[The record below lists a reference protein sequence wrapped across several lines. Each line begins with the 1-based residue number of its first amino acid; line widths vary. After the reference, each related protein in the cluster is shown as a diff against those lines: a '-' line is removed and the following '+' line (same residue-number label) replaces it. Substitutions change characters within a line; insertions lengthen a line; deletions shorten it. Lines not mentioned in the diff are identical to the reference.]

1 MIQGLARLVDVRAG
15 EAQPAAR
22 AFITLFGMIA
32 AHTVLET
39 ARDALFLETLP
50 AERLALVYLALAVI
64 GLVVRA
70 YNLRFIRRVGR
81 RNAVVFTLVVAAF
94 GTTLLHFQPITP
106 TSVFAIYL
114 WSGLLATVMVVQF
127 WLLVGQLFTVA
138 QGKRLFGPIAAGG
151 VLGATAG
158 GVTSALVLHTLAAL
172 GPARATADDPAG
184 ARVLL
189 LVAAIFFLATAVA
202 LTTIEPEESDVLP
215 DSGRTADQQ
224 RTAGTLEPGERSYVW
239 RIGLLIALSTAAV
252 LTTDYLFKLTAK
264 ATIPAASLGQF
275 FAGFYAVLNGIALV
289 VQLLLARHLLQRLG
303 VAAALALLPLLLIGG
318 GLTVILVGGGL
329 VAVLAT
335 KGFDGALR
343 HSVNRVSTELL
354 YLPLSVELRN
364 RSKSLLESVVLRTTQ
379 AVTAAGLMVLAAVE
393 LQSPRVIAGIV
404 VTLAAGWL
412 AVAILLR
419 RPYLDRFRH
428 RLGAGQLDP
437 TVRLDNLDMGSLR
450 SVLSALSS
458 TKETRVVAAMDVLVE
473 AKRSGLIPALIFY
486 HESEA
491 VQLRALELIA
501 TADRDDWME
510 HAERLLDRGS
520 QPVRI
525 AAVQALGRAGRHEPV
540 ERVHTDV
547 SPAVRAHAAFFL
559 ASWDDSVSPLNHPL
573 IAPLLGNDGHDHG
586 SDERPDDP
594 QTQPLDQGAVGL
606 TPDHCRDTHGASH
619 RGRGAL
625 AEALAL
631 DGDQRWA
638 DVLLALARHH
648 HCVAIEQVVRAMA
661 RIRDQRFVPALIARL
676 ARRSGRTHVREALV
690 RLGDEALAALEDAL
704 IDPRT
709 RRRVRLHIPQTI
721 ARFGSQQ
728 AAAILTT
735 RLGAEQD
742 GAVRYKVLRGLG
754 RLVTRNDVAVDTE
767 IVTQQIS
774 DTLVEHLRLL
784 SLQLPLERHANEPDA
799 PGYQTGRLLVTLLG
813 DKRRQALERGFRLFG
828 ILHRRE
834 DVHGIYVALQSRD
847 RHVRAN
853 ANEFLDA
860 LASDTGPE
868 CRQLMTLVADDLSAE
883 DRVTRAE
890 DFIPQPPQDAEQAI
904 EQLLTNRDATIVALA
919 SCHAAAAFTDV
930 TDRLDHLGPSST
942 PPPSW
947 ADPLGAS
954 GVSMA
959 SIPPT
964 QLSPSRAAAT
974 EQLERAI
981 FIRTLFAGAAQGRAA
996 SLLAAA
1002 VKDVRFPAGEVIYR
1016 RGESADHIFFVVSG
1030 TMSLHSP
1037 DSDPWTFGPQAV
1049 VGVLDAWMD
1058 RPRDRTAIAETD
1070 VVALALP
1077 MDDWLDVMEDDFELA
1092 RGTMVQEARRQLDL
1106 VLEAAPTGAFAEP
1119 NAALE
1124 PADSEGANDGRTAT
1138 ADAGRQVP
1146 IARLRALIEC
1156 PAFARAG
1163 VQPLISLARA
1173 ADQIDLAPGDTLFQ
1187 QDADA
1192 RVLHVVLSGL
1202 VEVDRDEPLLRARF
1216 GRSGLV
1222 GGSSSLGHDTF
1233 AFKARAVTTASVL
1246 AIRHEDLFDV
1256 MEDHVEVLRSI
1267 FAYLASERDHRQ
1279 SDRTGDDRDA
1289 QSLASQLSS

>member
-1 MIQGLARLVDVRAG
+1 MTQGLARLVDVRAG
-15 EAQPAAR
+15 EAQPATR

-32 AHTVLET
+32 GHTVLET

-151 VLGATAG
+151 VLGATVG
-158 GVTSALVLHTLAAL
+158 GVTGAAVLHTLEAL
-172 GPARATADDPAG
+172 GTGRATADDPAG

-202 LTTIEPEESDVLP
+202 LTTIETEEDDVLP
-215 DSGRTADQQ
+215 DSGTADPQ
-224 RTAGTLEPGERSYVW
+224 RPSGALEAGERSYVW
-239 RIGLLIALSTAAV
+239 RIGLLIALSTATV

-264 ATIPAASLGQF
+264 ATIPAAELGQF

-289 VQLLLARHLLQRLG
+289 VQLLVARHLLQRLG
-303 VAAALALLPLLLIGG
+303 VAAALALLPLLLVGG
-318 GLTVILVGGGL
+318 GLTVVLVGGGI

-354 YLPLSVELRN
+354 YLPLSTELRN

-379 AVTAAGLMVLAAVE
+379 AVTATALMVLAAVE

-404 VTLAAGWL
+404 VALAAGWL
-412 AVAILLR
+412 AVAVLLR

-428 RLGAGQLDP
+428 RLGAGRLDP
-437 TVRLDNLDMGSLR
+437 TVRLDELDMGSLR

-458 TKETRVVAAMDVLVE
+458 TEEARVVAAMDVLVE

-510 HAERLLDRGS
+510 HAKRLLDRGT

-525 AAVQALGRAGRHEPV
+525 AAVRALGRAGRHEPI
-540 ERVHTDV
+540 ERVSGDV

-559 ASWDDSVSPLNHPL
+559 ASWDDSVPPLHHPL
-573 IAPLLGNDGHDHG
+573 IAPLLGDDGHEHS
-586 SDERPDDP
+586 SDKRADEA
-594 QTQPLDQGAVGL
+594 QTQRLDQAAGAGA
-606 TPDHCRDTHGASH
+606 PDPCHDAHGTSH
-619 RGRGAL
+619 RARGAL
-625 AEALAL
+625 ADALAL

-648 HCVAIEQVVRAMA
+648 HCVAIERVVMAMA

-676 ARRSGRTHVREALV
+676 ARRSGRAHVREALV
-690 RLGDEALAALEDAL
+690 QLGDEALAALEDAL

-735 RLGAEQD
+735 RLGAERD

-754 RLVTRNDVAVDTE
+754 RLVARNDVSVDTE
-767 IVTQQIS
+767 TITQQVS

-784 SLQLPLERHANEPDA
+784 SLQLPLERHAGELDNL
-799 PGYQTGRLLVTLLG
+799 GYQTGRLLVRLLG

-834 DVHGIYVALQSRD
+834 DVRGIHVALQSRD

-853 ANEFLDA
+853 AHEFLDA
-860 LASDTGPE
+860 LASDTGAE
-868 CRQLMTLVADDLSAE
+868 CRELMMLVADDLSAE
-883 DRVTRAE
+883 ERVTRAT
-890 DFIPQPPQDAEQAI
+890 DFIGQPPQDAEQAL
-904 EQLLTNRDATIVALA
+904 EQLLTDQDATVVALA
-919 SCHAAAAFTDV
+919 SCHAAAAFADETDGL
-930 TDRLDHLGPSST
+930 DRPGPSSA

-947 ADPLGAS
+947 DEPLGTS

-964 QLSPSRAAAT
+964 QLSPSRPAAA

-996 SLLAAA
+996 RLLAAA
-1002 VKDVRFPAGEVIYR
+1002 VKDVRVPAGEVIYR

-1037 DSDPWTFGPQAV
+1037 DSEPWTFGPQAV

-1092 RGTMVQEARRQLDL
+1092 RGTMVEEAKRQLYL

-1119 NAALE
+1119 DAALA
-1124 PADSEGANDGRTAT
+1124 PSDSEDAKDGLSAA
-1138 ADAGRQVP
+1138 ADAGRKVP
-1146 IARLRALIEC
+1146 IARLRALMQC

-1163 VQPLISLARA
+1163 VLPLISLARA
-1173 ADQIDLAPGDTLFQ
+1173 ADQIDLAAGDPLFRQ
-1187 QDADA
+1187 GDDAG
-1192 RVLHVVLSGL
+1192 VLHVVRSGRI
-1202 VEVDRDEPLLRARF
+1202 EVNRDEPVMGARF
-1216 GRSGLV
+1216 GRGGLV
-1222 GGSSSLGHDTF
+1222 GGPSSLGHDTF
-1233 AFKARAVTTASVL
+1233 AFTARAVTAASVI

-1256 MEDHVEVLRSI
+1256 MEDHVEVLRSV

-1279 SDRTGDDRDA
+1279 TDRTGNDRDA
-1289 QSLASQLSS
+1289 QSLPSQLSS